1 MKELHNHFNNN
12 NRRNFLKK
20 TGLCIG
26 GIALGA
32 MMDPFG
38 NRNQDPLSVI
48 SNNLN
53 LPHFAPKAKRIIYL
67 FQSGGPSQHDLF
79 DYKPKLNEMRG
90 MDLPESIRMGQRL
103 TGMTSGQTN
112 FPLVGSAANFKQYG
126 EARAWVS
133 DLLPYIGK
141 ISDELCFVKSMHT
154 EAINHDPAVT
164 FFQTGSQQPGR
175 PSMGSWLSYGL
186 GSLNKNLPDFVVLLS
201 RGTGRPKGQPLYSRL
216 WGNGFLSSLH
226 QGVQFRSAK
235 DPVLFLKNPESLS
248 KNDRRKMLDF
258 LSELNEEQEKKFGD
272 EEVSNRISQ
281 YEMAFRMQ
289 TSVPETM
296 DISNEPESVLKLYG
310 PDAHKPGTYAAN
322 CILAR
327 KLIEKDVRFVQLYH
341 MGWDQHSDLPKQIK
355 GQASDVDQPT
365 AALIMDLKQRGL
377 LEDTLVVWG
386 GEFGRTSYGQ
396 LQTSLSRES
405 LGAIKNGKYGRDHHP
420 RCFSI
425 FMAGA
430 GVKPGFSYGET
441 DDLGYNIIKDPVH
454 VHDLQATILHLFG
467 INHEKMIY
475 KYQGRRFRLTD
486 VFGKVKHDILT

>member
-1 MKELHNHFNNN
+1 MPN
-12 NRRNFLKK
+12 NRFNKQVSPKGYKKGGSVRDTRKTEQMIGASISSKREKGRIKKKMGGSLKPVNPKTQKGLSKLPTEVRNKMGYMQEGGKVKDKPGKNLTFGK
-20 TGLCIG
+20 TYHPITEL
-26 GIALGA
+26 A
-32 MMDPFG
+32 MKNAMLASF
-38 NRNQDPLSVI
+38 
-48 SNNLN
+48 
-53 LPHFAPKAKRIIYL
+53 K
-67 FQSGGPSQHDLF
+67 SGGKKGFSF
-79 DYKPKLNEMRG
+79 
-90 MDLPESIRMGQRL
+90 
-103 TGMTSGQTN
+103 
-112 FPLVGSAANFKQYG
+112 
-126 EARAWVS
+126 
-133 DLLPYIGK
+133 GK
-141 ISDELCFVKSMHT
+141 ISDELCFIKSMHT

-186 GSLNKNLPDFVVLLS
+186 GSLNKNLPSFVVLLS

-235 DPVLFLKNPESLS
+235 DPVLFLKDPESLS
-248 KNDRRKMLDF
+248 KSERRKMLDY
-258 LSELNEEQEKKFGD
+258 LSELNEEQERKFGD
-272 EEVSNRISQ
+272 KEVSNRISQ
-281 YEMAFRMQ
+281 YEMAYRMQ

-296 DISNEPESVLKLYG
+296 DISDEPESILKLYG
-310 PDAHKPGTYAAN
+310 PNANKPGTYAAN

-341 MGWDQHSDLPKQIK
+341 MGWDQHENLPNQIK

-386 GEFGRTSYGQ
+386 GEFGRTAYSQGNISA
-396 LQTSLSRES
+396 LKAGT
-405 LGAIKNGKYGRDHHP
+405 YGRDHHP
-420 RCFSI
+420 RSFTI

-430 GVKPGFSYGET
+430 GVKPGFTYGET
-441 DDLGYNIIKDPVH
+441 DDLGYNIVKDPVH

-486 VFGKVKHDILT
+486 VFGDIKHDILT